1 MSLKLKLDEILRKR
15 NLKFEPWTSAIT
27 ARVLSYMCAEEME

>member
-1 MSLKLKLDEILRKR
+1 MSLKSKLDEVLRKR

-27 ARVLSYMCAEEME
+27 ARVISYMYEEID